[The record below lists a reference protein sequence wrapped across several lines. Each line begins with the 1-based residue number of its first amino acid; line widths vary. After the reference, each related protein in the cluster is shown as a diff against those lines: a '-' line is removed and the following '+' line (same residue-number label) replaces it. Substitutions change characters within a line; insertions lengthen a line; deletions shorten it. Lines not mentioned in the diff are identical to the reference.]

1 MSIYVYIT
9 RRRNPIDEDGP
20 VIDEGAWRSVVSADL
35 TFRDASAEEIGS
47 ARPSK
52 SHYSIWLGHPAG
64 LDTWFIWTDGQIDIR
79 NPDEPMVAKAM
90 ELAGKLKASV
100 VSEMG
105 EIFNEDGSHKGFVD
119 GEPW

>member
-9 RRRNPIDEDGP
+9 RRHNPIDEDGP
-20 VIDEGAWRSVVSADL
+20 IIQEVEWRSVVSTDL
-35 TFRDASAEEIGS
+35 TFRDASAEEIGR
-47 ARPSK
+47 ARPSN
-52 SHYSIWLGHPAG
+52 SHYSIWLGHPEG
-64 LDTWFIWTDGQIDIR
+64 LDAWFIWTDGQIDIR
-79 NPDEPMVAKAM
+79 NPDEAMVAKAM
-90 ELAGKLKASV
+90 ELAMKLKANV